1 MKTLSLKKTFEGMLF
16 VVIFFLLLFYASNV
30 MSQPPEDI
38 YNLAVNAYKSGDFKQ
53 ASKYLE
59 EYVKLRPEPQ
69 AYYLLGYSYY
79 KLKLFDKAES
89 AFNEAYLIEPEL
101 VPPKLDSEKAG
112 TGSSK
117 NRQISGGESSV
128 Q

>member
-1 MKTLSLKKTFEGMLF
+1 MKTLSLTKNCALF
-16 VVIFFLLLFYASNV
+16 ILIFFSFLLYASDV
-30 MSQPPEDI
+30 VSQPPEDI
-38 YNLAVNAYKSGDFKQ
+38 YNLAVNAYKAGDFKG
-53 ASKYLE
+53 ASRYLE

-89 AFNEAYLIEPEL
+89 AFNEAYLIDPEL
-101 VPPKLDSEKAG
+101 IPPRLDSDKA
-112 TGSSK
+112 K
-117 NRQISGGESSV
+117 SV